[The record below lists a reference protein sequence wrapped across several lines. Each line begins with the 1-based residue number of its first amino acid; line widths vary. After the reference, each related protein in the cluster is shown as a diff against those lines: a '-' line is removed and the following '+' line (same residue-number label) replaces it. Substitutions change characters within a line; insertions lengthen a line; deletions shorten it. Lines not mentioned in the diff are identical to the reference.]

1 MNKDKKNKKT
11 ANIEDIVLTIG
22 DYSTQELIN
31 IARKK
36 YKRDTR
42 IHLCMTIAIYLCIPI
57 TCFAIVF
64 TDNMILKCLNIA
76 ALIYNFYILKDVI
89 GLKDS
94 LANLMS
100 QTIVINE
107 YIMSTED
114 YDKYFSFEDFLYK
127 NRNRINE
134 IKKEITK

>member
-11 ANIEDIVLTIG
+11 PNIKDIVLTIG
-22 DYSTQELIN
+22 DYPTQELIN

-36 YKRDTR
+36 YKRDIR
-42 IHLCMTIAIYLCIPI
+42 IHLCIVIAIYLFIPI

-64 TDNMILKCLNIA
+64 QDNMILKCLNIGV
-76 ALIYNFYILKDVI
+76 LIYNFYILKDI
-89 GLKDS
+89 IDLKNS

-100 QTIVINE
+100 EIIVINE
-107 YIMSTED
+107 YVMSTKD
-114 YDKYFSFEDFLYK
+114 YGEYFSYEDFLYK

-134 IKKEITK
+134 IKEEITK